1 LKDNNEHHPEVM
13 KLKIELKRVQDELQ
27 EYKNFY
33 EQEINQRTEAES
45 RWISLSK
52 ELTAEVEANRSLAE
66 KTKHELDAEKKYSKE
81 LKDAMQIE
89 QYANLEEKHVQLLER
104 HRKIHDGIDD
114 VKKATSEAGV
124 RIDDPIILIDE
135 ESELKDTSE
144 AVKAAESKEEERI
157 IILIDEEGELKD
169 PSEAVQAA
177 GERLKEA
184 VGVFTVQVRK

>member
-1 LKDNNEHHPEVM
+1 
-13 KLKIELKRVQDELQ
+13 LKIELKRVQDELQ
-27 EYKNFY
+27 EYQNFY
-33 EQEINQRTEAES
+33 EQERNQRTEAES
-45 RWISLSK
+45 RWIYLSE
-52 ELTAEVEANRSLAE
+52 ELRAEVEANRSIAE
-66 KTKHELDAEKKYSKE
+66 KTKRELDAERKCSKE
-81 LKDAMQIE
+81 LKDAMQIAIEDHARILE
-89 QYANLEEKHVQLLER
+89 QYADLKEKHVQLLER

-144 AVKAAESKEEERI
+144 AVQAAESKEEERI